1 MKTLYFFILISIL
14 TISNCLAQDNKL
26 MEECSKYLQSTYVSD
41 GQEYKAYLNS
51 GESAEFHTTFYSG
64 NHYRVAGVSDQEDSQ
79 LIFSVYDQENHL
91 LFTNKKYAS
100 TPYWDF
106 EFTSTLN
113 CTIKAQYISKKKKPG
128 SILLLIGFQQ

>member
-1 MKTLYFFILISIL
+1 MKTLYFFILI
-14 TISNCLAQDNKL
+14 TISTTFSSLAQDNTL
-26 MEECSKYLQSTYVSD
+26 MVECSKYLQSNYVSD
-41 GQEYKAYLNS
+41 GQEYKADLNS

-64 NHYRVAGVSDQEDSQ
+64 NHYRVAGVSNQEDSQ

-91 LFTNKKYAS
+91 LFTNKKFRS

-106 EFTSTLN
+106 EFASTLN
-113 CTIKAQYISKKKKPG
+113 CTIKAQYISKTQKPG

>member
-14 TISNCLAQDNKL
+14 TISNSLAQDKKL

-79 LIFSVYDQENHL
+79 LIFSVYDQENNL

-106 EFTSTLN
+106 EFASTLN